1 MKIKN
6 SKIKKE
12 KKNVTNN
19 IAIKNN
25 KQQIIKQFID
35 FHYSLTYVID
45 DFDFK
50 YIYKKVDY
58 PSSFI
63 GFFTKAG
70 SLYETDQEKGIAHLI
85 EHSVFR
91 GSQNYP
97 TDIPKYINSI
107 GGYTNAY
114 TSYDQTV
121 YYIKLPAYNLDKGID
136 ILTDMVLN
144 PLFNEEDVNS
154 EKNIIYH
161 EINMRDDEPM
171 VILFEE
177 TMKKIYPSSPIKHPI
192 IGYKET
198 LKKITI
204 NQITDFFKY
213 YQNPSNSFFVIVSNK
228 ELDEIKNLIKNSLKN
243 KNIKN
248 NGKALSKI
256 DYKLQDITEKE
267 LEIKG
272 NVNKAYLLLSYYCP
286 TGLETYKDIEEIYYL
301 SIICSILGGS
311 NYSIL
316 NRVLKNELKLADAV
330 SFEYYTTNK
339 IPGIIYFSAITDENK
354 LNNLIEKYNEIVNDP
369 SKYLDN
375 DYFEIIKE
383 NMISSN
389 FWTFESPSAQ
399 GNLIGSSELF
409 KTYKEAFEYIN
420 KINKIKFKDIAD
432 ITYKYIVN
440 KQPFISKYLPKKQ
453 N

>member
-12 KKNVTNN
+12 NKNVTNN

>member
-1 MKIKN
+1 MEIKN
-6 SKIKKE
+6 PKTKKQ
-12 KKNVTNN
+12 NNNTINN

-35 FHYSLTYVID
+35 FHYSLTYVIN

-63 GFFTKAG
+63 GFFTRTG
-70 SLYETDQEKGIAHLI
+70 SLYETDEEKGIAHLI

-121 YYIKLPAYNLDKGID
+121 YYIKLPTYNLDKGID

-144 PLFNEEDVNS
+144 PLFKEEDVNS

-177 TMKKIYPSSPIKHPI
+177 TLKKIYPLSPIKHPI

-198 LKKITI
+198 LEKITI

-213 YQNPSNSFFVIVSNK
+213 YQNPNNSFFVIVSNK

-243 KNIKN
+243 KDIKN
-248 NGKALSKI
+248 NGKILSKI

-272 NVNKAYLLLSYYCP
+272 NVNKAYLLISYYCP

-316 NRVLKNELKLADAV
+316 NRILKNELKLADAV
-330 SFEYYTTNK
+330 SFEYYTTNE

-354 LNNLIEKYNEIVNDP
+354 LNNLIEKYNEIINDP

-375 DYFEIIKE
+375 NYFEIIKE

-399 GNLIGSSELF
+399 GNLIGTSELF
-409 KTYKEAFEYIN
+409 KTYKEAFEYVN
-420 KINKIKFKDIAD
+420 KINKIKFKDITD

-440 KQPFISKYLPKKQ
+440 KQPFISKYLPKK
-453 N
+453 